1 MKKSYSSIYDVNNLG
16 LFDKKNINNIKN
28 NKVTLLIFNIQ
39 FFSKILS

>member
-1 MKKSYSSIYDVNNLG
+1 MKLKPNLKKYSY
-16 LFDKKNINNIKN
+16 KKNINNIKN